1 MNGDL
6 KRRPL
11 WLAIGWALMLLV
23 IYLSLIPAPPS
34 IPGEEGDKI
43 GHVLAYATLMMWFS
57 QLYAGLPRRLLLALA
72 FVALGI
78 ALEFVQRET
87 GYRTFEIA
95 DMVADSVGVAVGW
108 LVAPPRTPNALQ
120 LLERA
125 VIRDG

>member
-1 MNGDL
+1 MNDDL

-11 WLAIGWALMLLV
+11 WLAIGWALILLV

-43 GHVLAYATLMMWFS
+43 GHVLAYATLMMWFL
-57 QLYAGLPRRLLLALA
+57 QLYAGLPRRLVLALA

-78 ALEFVQRET
+78 ALEFVQRDT

-108 LVAPPRTPNALQ
+108 LVAPPRTRNALR

-125 VIRDG
+125 VVRDG

>member
-1 MNGDL
+1 MNDDL

-11 WLAIGWALMLLV
+11 WLAIGWALILLV

-43 GHVLAYATLMMWFS
+43 GHVLAYATLMMWFL
-57 QLYAGLPRRLLLALA
+57 QLYAGLPRRLVLALA

-78 ALEFVQRET
+78 ALEFVQRDT

-108 LVAPPRTPNALQ
+108 LAAPPRTRNALR